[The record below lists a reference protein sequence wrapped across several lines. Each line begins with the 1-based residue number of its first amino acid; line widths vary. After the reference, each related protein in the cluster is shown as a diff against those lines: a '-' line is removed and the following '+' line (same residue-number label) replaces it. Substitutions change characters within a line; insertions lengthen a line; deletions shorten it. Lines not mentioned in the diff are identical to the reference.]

1 MHRRRLKP
9 QSKSKSKV
17 PAATPHHTHTAMT
30 PSRVTPPRRV
40 VRVRATPPRASS
52 AALARSLREKAAR
65 WTTAEP
71 SQACFDLTNCSAEDA
86 QDVVHLIES
95 KENRLCDAQKAIQ
108 NSSGV
113 WEVFYMPHIRSI
125 AEPLGMKV
133 APLRYRFSKDNSI
146 ETEVRIQLGSL
157 VDVWLSA
164 DGVVCTRPDGNLGDC
179 YIRFDN
185 FDVSR
190 GDDGPPQRNSDS
202 LLTKTVN
209 AIGKLF
215 FFEELSRFPVHVF
228 EDDVCVFAF
237 PPLKSY
243 IATYRIQSAD
253 D

>member
-1 MHRRRLKP
+1 MGHRDDAFSRDSAAKSGTGARNTTARVVCGTRTQLARKGGSVDHRR
-9 QSKSKSKV
+9 
-17 PAATPHHTHTAMT
+17 T
-30 PSRVTPPRRV
+30 
-40 VRVRATPPRASS
+40 
-52 AALARSLREKAAR
+52 
-65 WTTAEP
+65 
-71 SQACFDLTNCSAEDA
+71 A

-179 YIRFDN
+179 YIRFDT

-202 LLTKTVN
+202 LLTKTIN

-243 IATYRIQSAD
+243 IATYRVQSAD